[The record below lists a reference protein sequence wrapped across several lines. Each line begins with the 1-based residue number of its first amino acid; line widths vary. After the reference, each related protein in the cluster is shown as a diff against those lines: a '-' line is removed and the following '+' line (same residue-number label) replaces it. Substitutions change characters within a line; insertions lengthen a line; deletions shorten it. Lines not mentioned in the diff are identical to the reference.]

1 MDKNLSKVLLP
12 LAVIAGLGAAYYFM
26 MVKPADNKE
35 ATKIEEKKEE
45 PKKEEEKAEAKPE
58 EKKEE
63 AKVEKSDEK
72 KDESKSSDKKDEA
85 AEYKDDSVAAEVD
98 PIGKKITIKDV
109 KAAADMLP
117 AQMRQVPFETIYPI
131 LLRQAIDFSILEAEA
146 KKEGFD
152 KKDDVKEAIKEKH
165 KANLFAAY
173 LEKEVDK
180 NVSDDKIKEKYE
192 ELKKMIP
199 ADEKE
204 FEIAHI
210 LLNDEKAAKELIQ
223 EIKSGKTT
231 FDAALEKSMD
241 KKSKEDGGKIGY
253 LRRMEVA
260 PDFFEKVS
268 STKDGDVVSTP
279 LNLGKASSVIRVVS
293 RRAVQVPEFDKIKG
307 ELRKSMMPELS
318 MDIVKKLKA
327 DSNLKLFSLEGKE
340 IPERTEEELKKQLEE
355 SASSVDASKL
365 SPDFVC
371 GEFKDGKITLKDVK
385 AAYDAMPDVLKSM
398 PFEKIYELI
407 LTRVATEAILK
418 TAAEK
423 SGLEKDD
430 KVKAQNEVDNRL
442 IVQEAYLKSK
452 AEAKITETDLKTEY
466 NTIVKSIND
475 KNEMEYRIRHIAFKS
490 EEDAKAAFKR
500 LKAGEKFDDLVSLT
514 VDEATKDKK
523 GEVGYV
529 RKQMLPA
536 EVGELVAKT
545 TKGTMINQVV
555 KLNDNLFSII
565 RVEDKRAVT
574 PPTFDQI
581 KDRLKVGLTGKK
593 ALVVI
598 EDLRKNF
605 KIKYFD
611 LPKLPTGAQIEKMLS
626 EISSKM
632 NKVIEKGNLD
642 DLSDKQ

>member
-26 MVKPADNKE
+26 MVKPSNQNDSI
-35 ATKIEEKKEE
+35 KIEEKKEESKKEETEQPKKEE
-45 PKKEEEKAEAKPE
+45 PKKEEKAKE
-58 EKKEE
+58 EESVSSDKKEE
-63 AKVEKSDEK
+63 AGEY
-72 KDESKSSDKKDEA
+72 KDESI
-85 AEYKDDSVAAEVD
+85 AAEVN

-109 KAAADMLP
+109 KAAAEMLP

-131 LLRQAIDFSILEAEA
+131 LLRQAIDFAILESEA
-146 KKEGFD
+146 RKEGYDKKEEV
-152 KKDDVKEAIKEKH
+152 KDAIKEKH
-165 KANLFAAY
+165 KANMFAAY
-173 LEKEVDK
+173 LENEVEK
-180 NVSDDKIKEKYE
+180 TVSEDKIKEKYE

-210 LLNDEKAAKELIQ
+210 LLKDEKSAKDLIQ
-223 EIKSGKTT
+223 EIKSGKIT
-231 FDAALEKSMD
+231 FEAALEKSLD
-241 KKSKEDGGKIGY
+241 KKSKEEGGKIGY

-268 STKDGDVVSTP
+268 STKDGDVVALP

-293 RRAVQVPEFDKIKG
+293 RRPVQVPEFEKIKG

-318 MDIVKKLKA
+318 MEIVKKLKA
-327 DSNLKLFSLEGKE
+327 ESNLKLFSLEGKE

-355 SASSVDASKL
+355 SASTVDASKL

-371 GEFKDGKITLKDVK
+371 AEFKDGKVTLKDVK
-385 AAYDAMPDVLKSM
+385 ASYDSMPEVLKSM
-398 PFEKIYELI
+398 PLEKIYELI
-407 LTRVATEAILK
+407 LTRVVTEKILAN
-418 TAAEK
+418 AAEK
-423 SGLEKDD
+423 SGVEKSD

-452 AEAKITETDLKTEY
+452 AEIKITETDLKTEY

-490 EEDAKAAFKR
+490 EDEAKDAFKR

-536 EVGELVAKT
+536 EVGDLVAKT

-574 PPTFDQI
+574 PPTFEQM

-593 ALVVI
+593 ALSVI

-605 KIKYFD
+605 TIKYFD
-611 LPKLPTGAQIEKMLS
+611 LPKLPTGAQIEKMLH

-632 NKVIEKGNLD
+632 SKVIEKGNLD
-642 DLSDKQ
+642 ALSDKE